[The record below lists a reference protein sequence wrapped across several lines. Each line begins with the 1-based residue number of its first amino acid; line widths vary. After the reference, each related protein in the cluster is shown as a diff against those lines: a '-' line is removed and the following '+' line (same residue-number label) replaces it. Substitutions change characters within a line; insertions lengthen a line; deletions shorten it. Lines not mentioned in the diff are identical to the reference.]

1 MGKDAPMK
9 RTIEIDLE
17 VNKIIEAN
25 RQSFEETENSILRRL
40 LRIDPAAPSLIPK
53 VRPPRSSGAYS
64 TVVGKRP
71 IEANSLKELLR
82 RTILVLEAA
91 APGFIKRLSERTTPK
106 GRKIVAREP
115 AQLYPRSPQL
125 TEYAEKLADGWWY
138 DTNVGR
144 RQVAAY
150 MRLFAEMAGLS
161 SIPSVNK
168 RSEKTTLTLED
179 LELNIDLD

>member
-1 MGKDAPMK
+1 MK

-25 RQSFEETENSILRRL
+25 RQSFDETENSILRRL
-40 LRIDPAAPSLIPK
+40 LRIDPAARSPLPR
-53 VRPPRSSGAYS
+53 VRSPRSSGAYS
-64 TVVGKRP
+64 TTIERRP
-71 IEANSLKELLR
+71 VEANSLKELLR
-82 RTILVLEAA
+82 RTILALELES
-91 APGFIKRLSERTTPK
+91 PGFVERLSQKTTPK
-106 GRKIVAREP
+106 GRKIVARHA

-125 TEYAEKLADGWWY
+125 REYAERLAGPWWY

-161 SIPSVNK
+161 SIPSVHK
-168 RSEKTTLTLED
+168 RSEKTALTLED
-179 LELNIDLD
+179 LELDIDLT